1 MARHLYS
8 ARFISDST
16 HRRVNENISGEDKAD
31 KLLQD
36 CRENI
41 ITHAQPVERMRELLE
56 ILCMEPSGRAVAD
69 KIKKQVSATV
79 SVLQLFNLFNLF
91 TAVNITS

>member
-1 MARHLYS
+1 
-8 ARFISDST
+8 
-16 HRRVNENISGEDKAD
+16 
-31 KLLQD
+31 
-36 CRENI
+36 
-41 ITHAQPVERMRELLE
+41 
-56 ILCMEPSGRAVAD
+56 MEPSGRAVAD

>member
-16 HRRVNENISGEDKAD
+16 HRRVTENIPGEDKAD
-31 KLLQD
+31 KRLLD

-41 ITHAQPVERMRELLE
+41 ITHACMEDHQPAVQVAV
-56 ILCMEPSGRAVAD
+56 LCM
-69 KIKKQVSATV
+69 
-79 SVLQLFNLFNLF
+79 
-91 TAVNITS
+91 

>member
-1 MARHLYS
+1 MSLSTSSMARLLYS

-16 HRRVNENISGEDKAD
+16 HRRVTENIPEDAKAD

-36 CRENI
+36 CKENI

-56 ILCMEPSGRAVAD
+56 ILCMEPSARAVAD
-69 KIKKQVSATV
+69 KINKQVSATV
-79 SVLQLFNLFNLF
+79 SIL
-91 TAVNITS
+91 